1 MAETSDVGLLPRT
14 YFKMPRVPFDFR
26 ALALAI
32 AGYLI
37 YQGGGWVVSRIATGG
52 KVDLPGSFLTWF
64 VSLFDGFPLQGLRAF
79 FDNVFGLSGD
89 AANTLEILVGGLW
102 FFAVWSFFGLAIR
115 RIISLRIAR
124 DEGLSLR
131 EAVAFALKNWV
142 TVLAAPVI
150 IGLAAGLFCLC
161 NMFAGL
167 VMSLPFASW
176 ITSILLV
183 PLTVLSTLLLLLIV
197 VGGLF
202 GFPLVGAAAA
212 WERNGSLDAIS
223 RAFTYVFARPLQY
236 WLNFF
241 LILVFTAIIAYVGN
255 GFVLALTRSV
265 DAGVVSDHLSVTI
278 DAPPR
283 EGVAV
288 EKSDWSDLDEEARE
302 KARQYGEKSGYT
314 GRANLAS
321 RGAKDSKARPFAMNW
336 DTVYYAPLGHK
347 VTVFMFWLFLNLIV
361 MGVSAFAIMWFLGAS
376 SCLYADLRA
385 DVDGTEED
393 EIHTDE
399 DDAPAAALEGALPPG
414 VVTPSA
420 EAPPASGGAAPPT
433 P

>member
-32 AGYLI
+32 AGYLV
-37 YQGGGWVVSRIATGG
+37 YMGGGWVISRLATAN
-52 KVDLPGSFLTWF
+52 KVDLPGAFLGWF
-64 VSLFDGFPLQGLRAF
+64 VGLFRGFPLGPELGEF
-79 FDNVFGLSGD
+79 FDNIYGISGG
-89 AANTLEILVGGLW
+89 ANTLEIVVGGVW

-131 EAVAFALKNWV
+131 EAVGFAFKNWV
-142 TVLAAPVI
+142 TMLLAPVI
-150 IGLAAGLFCLC
+150 IGLAAGLFWLC
-161 NMFAGL
+161 NMLAGL
-167 VMSLPFASW
+167 LMSIPVLGA
-176 ITSILLV
+176 ILSILLV

-197 VGGLF
+197 VGGVF

-241 LILVFTAIIAYVGN
+241 LILTFTAIIIFVGN

-265 DAGVVSDHLSVTI
+265 DAGVVSEQLSVTI

-283 EGVAV
+283 GGVV
-288 EKSDWSDLDEEARE
+288 GESDWSELSEDAQK
-302 KARQYGEKSGYT
+302 KAITYEEKSGYT
-314 GRANLAS
+314 GRASLEG
-321 RGAKDSKARPFAMNW
+321 RGDRASKAKPFALNW
-336 DTVYYAPLGHK
+336 DTVYFAPFMQKLP
-347 VTVFMFWLFLNLIV
+347 VFMFWVFLNLIV
-361 MGVSAFAIMWFLGAS
+361 IGVSGFAIMWFLGAS

-399 DDAPAAALEGALPPG
+399 DDAPAAALEGALPAS
-414 VVTPSA
+414 VITPSA
-420 EAPPASGGAAPPT
+420 EAPPTSGGPAPT
-433 P
+433 PS